1 MPYYLRVL
9 STSDDC
15 VPLATLRSVAKGHR
29 LVEVL
34 SQKPLKPGFWTGLVL
49 THEDGAEIAVIERAP
64 VEPGSIASE
73 ELREFA
79 DEVSSCLPASAA
91 EWLARYFPR
100 VRCIYSQQILNDVE
114 RDDGWR
120 SVRAIQEEIW
130 KFAPSILQADNEGF
144 SNEDGYH
151 ILWQFRESVD
161 GTWWMGV
168 LQDGDW
174 QHFQM
179 DLGNHQHRAAFF
191 QGMIPDGVQP
201 R

>member
-1 MPYYLRVL
+1 
-9 STSDDC
+9 
-15 VPLATLRSVAKGHR
+15 
-29 LVEVL
+29 
-34 SQKPLKPGFWTGLVL
+34 
-49 THEDGAEIAVIERAP
+49 VIERVP
-64 VEPGSIASE
+64 VTAGSLASE
-73 ELREFA
+73 ELEEFA
-79 DEVSSCLPASAA
+79 AEVGDCRPASAA
-91 EWLARYFPR
+91 DWLAQYFTR
-100 VRCIYSQQILNDVE
+100 VRCIYSLQILHEVE
-114 RDDGWR
+114 RDDGWK

-168 LQDGDW
+168 LQDGLW

-179 DLGNHQHRAAFF
+179 DLGNNQHREAFL
-191 QGMIPDGVQP
+191 QGKIPDGVQP

>member
-15 VPLATLRSVAKGHR
+15 VPLATLRSAAKGHR
-29 LVEVL
+29 LVEVP
-34 SQKPLKPGFWTGLVL
+34 SRKPLRPGCWTGLVL

-64 VEPGSIASE
+64 VEPDSIASE

-79 DEVSSCLPASAA
+79 DEVSTCLPTSAA

-100 VRCIYSQQILNDVE
+100 VRCIYSQQILNEVE

-168 LQDGDW
+168 LLDGDW

-179 DLGNHQHRAAFF
+179 DLGNHQHREAFF
-191 QGMIPDGVQP
+191 QGKIPDGVQP